1 MVSAAATLPRS
12 QAVEHRIFS
21 LCVLS
26 GCTWVCFRSLKNYG
40 YEGPWLRIDQ
50 IMSFSADPPFGH
62 RLLFVLLAK
71 AVKGVFPAFSDMKC
85 FLFSQLAA
93 ILLALGAIRKWGEL
107 FVPAGLESLP
117 QLLLVLI
124 VLPTMSYFNF
134 FDFGILFT
142 FSACLFFLVRD
153 RFLPYLLLL
162 GLGTLNHEN
171 SALLIPV
178 FVAVSVG
185 VKPLNRRFWIR
196 LVLQGLVYGAV
207 RLLLFVVLPAHQ
219 GLTPRL
225 GTNLNLLSHELPMLG
240 HRYLGTVFW
249 YAIALLGLRHAP
261 GVLRRCTILLPL
273 LFVTSLVY
281 GELNETRLFD
291 AFIPIV
297 VALVCCYFSRRLL
310 GRDPVLEPGEES
322 SEIQIA
328 QPAKAGRRK

>member
-196 LVLQGLVYGAV
+196 LVL
-207 RLLLFVVLPAHQ
+207 
-219 GLTPRL
+219 
-225 GTNLNLLSHELPMLG
+225 
-240 HRYLGTVFW
+240 
-249 YAIALLGLRHAP
+249 
-261 GVLRRCTILLPL
+261 
-273 LFVTSLVY
+273 FVTSLVY